1 VGKTRLSLQSS
12 LGVVEAFPDGVCLVE
27 LAPLADPDLVPYAA
41 AEALGVREQPG
52 RTLLATLVD
61 SLRTLLAT
69 LVDSLRTRRL
79 LLLLD
84 NCEHL
89 ITAVAAPPI
98 SDVIGQA
105 RLWRA
110 GRSVRMVLRAS
121 GFDPGVAYTAWLGYQ
136 DSSSTCFAG
145 TCGDEGRSSATSGGR
160 MRQIAGVA
168 TTPYR
173 ELDVDVSL
181 HDLEPASGTQVSLVL
196 LRPGG
201 RAGPHAQ
208 VAFTIP

>member
-1 VGKTRLSLQSS
+1 MRIAGTEMLF
-12 LGVVEAFPDGVCLVE
+12 G
-27 LAPLADPDLVPYAA
+27 
-41 AEALGVREQPG
+41 
-52 RTLLATLVD
+52 
-61 SLRTLLAT
+61 
-69 LVDSLRTRRL
+69 
-79 LLLLD
+79 
-84 NCEHL
+84 
-89 ITAVAAPPI
+89 VAAGLVVAVGVFVVGQTIVPPSPPSGPSSWPSDLSGDTPETCLDAPVTAPPT

-105 RLWRA
+105 RLCRA

-121 GFDPGVAYTAWLGYQ
+121 GLDPGVAYTAWLGYH

-145 TCGDEGRSSATSGGR
+145 AGGDEGWSSATSGGR

-181 HDLEPASGTQVSLVL
+181 HDLEPASGTRVSLVL